1 MNFLAACR
9 PIEKRPAEGEYNPAI
24 GGLGESSYLNA
35 LGRMSMQRPS
45 AAQLERA
52 SIVYIKD

>member
-35 LGRMSMQRPS
+35 LVRMSMQRPS

-52 SIVYIKD
+52 SIV